1 MKKLSIAAFVLSLTC
16 ALAATGAEKN
26 APAAAG
32 ATPAARGP
40 GVDKMIERE
49 SRQPMDMN
57 EPMSTGMAKP
67 GMKKG
72 DVKSNAMKKESAMDE
87 KMKKE
92 KIKP

>member
-1 MKKLSIAAFVLSLTC
+1 MKKPSVAAFVLVLAC
-16 ALAATGAEKN
+16 ALPAAGAEKN
-26 APAAAG
+26 APASSG
-32 ATPAARGP
+32 GTPAARGP
-40 GVDKMIERE
+40 DVDRMIQKE

-72 DVKSNAMKKESAMDE
+72 DVKANAMKKEAVMHE

-92 KIKP
+92 K